1 MLTGKDAK
9 RVYRMGFTHE
19 EVAEMQSSR
28 EQINI
33 DSPAWRATIAK
44 RKQYSGS
51 VRLRYYEDVGLTL
64 GREAYD
70 RLVNQRRS
78 KNSPFEWL
86 KLTYLPKK
94 RVDFQLAKKRRAQ
107 SRTARMRRL
116 ASGR

>member
-1 MLTGKDAK
+1 MITGKDAIK
-9 RVYRMGFTHE
+9 VYRSGFTHE
-19 EVAEMQSSR
+19 EVDELKDSR
-28 EQINI
+28 EQI
-33 DSPAWRATIAK
+33 DFSSPAWKAALAK

-51 VRLRYYEDVGLTL
+51 VRSRYYKDVGLTL

-78 KNSPFEWL
+78 KNSAFEWL

-94 RVDFQLAKKRRAQ
+94 KVDFQQAKKRRAK

-116 ASGR
+116 AK